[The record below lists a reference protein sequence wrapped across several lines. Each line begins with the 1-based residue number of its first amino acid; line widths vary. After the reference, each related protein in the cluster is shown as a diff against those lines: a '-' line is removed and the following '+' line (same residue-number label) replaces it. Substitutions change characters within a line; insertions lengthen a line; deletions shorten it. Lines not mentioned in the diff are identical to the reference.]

1 MLHDPQVMLQFLTA
15 VTAIIAVIIGPLLTR
30 RQIKSS
36 EEIARRQ
43 IRASVVSTN
52 RQDWINTL
60 RDALADF
67 LSKEAMARTFNR
79 LHHADAESLGRI
91 QEVLRLN
98 YKISLLVNSQESDHA
113 RLIGL
118 IDKMTDSINGA
129 NKTPDELK
137 QMDESINGLRNETV
151 ALSQLIL
158 KREWER
164 VKSCE

>member
-1 MLHDPQVMLQFLTA
+1 MPHDPQIILQIVTA
-15 VTAIIAVIIGPLLTR
+15 VTAFAAVIIGPLLTR
-30 RQIKSS
+30 RQIASA
-36 EEIARRQ
+36 EEIARLQ

-60 RDALADF
+60 RDAIAEF

-98 YKISLLVNSQESDHA
+98 CKITLLINSRESDHA
-113 RLIGL
+113 RLVKL
-118 IDKMTDSINGA
+118 IDKMTNSINGS
-129 NKTPDELK
+129 NKTSDELR
-137 QMDESINGLRNETV
+137 QIDASINDLRIETV
-151 ALSQLIL
+151 TLSQAIL

-164 VKSCE
+164 VKSSE